1 MTDTQLYLGLGILV
15 LAIMTSLI
23 VSLVQ
28 VSGIREDMRQ
38 MRAEFHTDSRALT
51 TDIRSDFGALRADFA
66 ALRSDFATLTG
77 KVIEIGNRLTRI
89 EERLEHR

>member
-1 MTDTQLYLGLGILV
+1 MTDTQLYLALGIPV
-15 LAIMTSLI
+15 LAIITSLI

-38 MRAEFHTDSRALT
+38 MRAEFHADNRDLRT
-51 TDIRSDFGALRADFA
+51 DFGTLRA
-66 ALRSDFATLTG
+66 DFATLTG
-77 KVIEIGNRLTRI
+77 KVIEIDNRLTRI

>member
-1 MTDTQLYLGLGILV
+1 MTDTQLYLGLGIPV

-38 MRAEFHTDSRALT
+38 MRAEFHADYRALA
-51 TDIRSDFGALRADFA
+51 TDIRADFAALRADFA
-66 ALRSDFATLTG
+66 ALTG
-77 KVIEIGNRLTRI
+77 KVIKIDNRLTRI

>member
-1 MTDTQLYLGLGILV
+1 MTDTQLYIGLGIPC

-23 VSLVQ
+23 VSLIQ

-38 MRAEFHTDSRALT
+38 MRAEFHDDNRALRR
-51 TDIRSDFGALRADFA
+51 DMAD
-66 ALRSDFATLTG
+66 LTG
-77 KVIEIGNRLTRI
+77 KVIEIDNRLTRI